1 MAKRNRRDDFF
12 SMIPVSAK
20 KILDVGCSDGS
31 WVERM
36 GKRYLEV
43 IGIERD
49 EKLYSQA
56 LKNLRRV
63 FLADAEKFHLPY
75 SNGYFDCIIY
85 ADILEH
91 LVDPYNLLAE
101 HIKYLNDEGCVIASI
116 PNIRYYKVILRL
128 ALAGVWDYMDRGILD
143 KTHLRFFT
151 LINIKELFANAGF
164 DIIEIRR
171 NIIAARGIKF
181 LNLLCFNKLK
191 ELLVYQYYVKAV
203 KRKNK
208 ELPYGGGKRETVEF

>member
-36 GKRYLEV
+36 GKRDLEV

-128 ALAGVWDYMDRGILD
+128 ALAGVWD
-143 KTHLRFFT
+143 
-151 LINIKELFANAGF
+151 
-164 DIIEIRR
+164 
-171 NIIAARGIKF
+171 
-181 LNLLCFNKLK
+181 
-191 ELLVYQYYVKAV
+191 
-203 KRKNK
+203 
-208 ELPYGGGKRETVEF
+208 